1 MSVSWKP
8 KIQRLFFAC
17 SAIVLA
23 TILAACGGSGT
34 SVSPTATPQS
44 SPSGPPVFRPYS
56 SPFFSITYPE
66 NWVIR
71 TSRTTI
77 TFSDTP
83 GTYNLA
89 VNVAPDPHGSV
100 SSDQL
105 AEQSL
110 KLTRASLLNPQSVN
124 MPSTITLAGV
134 TWSQRA
140 IIGDT
145 LSNGQR
151 VAIEVVI
158 LTTNYPEHAAN
169 TKGVV
174 LSYLGAKALFT
185 QAQSAYFSPM
195 LQAFKFTSS

>member
-1 MSVSWKP
+1 MSISWKQ
-8 KIQRLFFAC
+8 KIQRLFFAG
-17 SAIVLA
+17 SAIILA
-23 TILAACGGSGT
+23 TILVACGGSGT
-34 SVSPTATPQS
+34 SASTPATPQS

-89 VNVAPDPHGSV
+89 VNFAPDPHGAL

-110 KLTRASLLNPQSVN
+110 KLTRASLLNPQSVS
-124 MPSTITLAGV
+124 MPSTVTLAGV

-140 IIGDT
+140 IIGNT
-145 LSNGQR
+145 LSNGQQ

-158 LTTNYPEHAAN
+158 LTTNYPAHSAN

-174 LSYLGAKALFT
+174 LSYLGAKSLFT
-185 QAQSAYFSPM
+185 QAQNTYFSPM
-195 LQAFKFTSS
+195 LQAFKFSS